1 MLYIEVRFDRKGV
14 KTLCKQSIS
23 LYLSEDDSTIESP
36 LHYIY
41 TYACHEDEVE
51 LCDLE
56 LHSLLGH
63 SPQTRYIKSDI
74 AIAPNRSP
82 FIHYRIATQY
92 EASTLEQL
100 ERIVQ
105 SIELEDQTF
114 KLICIAAEQLFTY
127 EEKRL
132 LERRIGMNI
141 KGTAHM
147 KQPQILLG
155 LTFADQR
162 WIVGECIASE
172 PIWLHHNDKPRH
184 YSTALSTRVARAVAN
199 IAVPQPQ
206 GMTMIDPC
214 CGIGTVLIEALSMG
228 IQIVGYDLNPLAVQ
242 GARENLIHYEMPD
255 IVKIADMRALEGRYD
270 ALVLD
275 LPYNLCSVL
284 SQQTRLEML
293 ASAKRLG
300 ERILILATEPIQES
314 IAEVGLQILE
324 VCHIRKGKFVRYLF
338 ICQSYQADMRL

>member
-1 MLYIEVRFDRKGV
+1 MLGIEVGLYRKGV
-14 KTLCKQSIS
+14 KALYNQSKS
-23 LYLSEDDSTIESP
+23 LHLQKDESIIESP

-41 TYACHEDEVE
+41 TYACHEDEAE

-56 LHSLLGH
+56 LRSLLGD
-63 SPQTRYIKSDI
+63 SPQTRYLKSSI
-74 AIAPNRSP
+74 AISPDRSP
-82 FIHYRIATQY
+82 FIHYRISIQY

-114 KLICIAAEQLFTY
+114 KLMCIDAEQLFTY

-147 KQPQILLG
+147 KQPQMLLG

-172 PIWLHHNDKPRH
+172 PIWLHHNDKPKH

-199 IAVPQPQ
+199 IAVPQPL
-206 GMTMIDPC
+206 GVTMIDPC

-228 IQIVGYDLNPLAVQ
+228 IEVEGYDLNPLAVQ
-242 GARENLIHYEMPD
+242 GARENLLYYGMPD
-255 IVKIADMRALEGRYD
+255 IVKIADMRTLKGRYH

-284 SQQTRLEML
+284 SEQARLEML
-293 ASAKRLG
+293 ASAQRLAKRVLV
-300 ERILILATEPIQES
+300 LATEPIQES
-314 IAEVGLQILE
+314 IEAVGLHVLE

-338 ICQSYQADMRL
+338 ICQSYKLI